1 MSKVIALAS
10 GKGGVG
16 RTSLTFNLGVAM
28 PMFGEEVVMV
38 DLDLL
43 MTNMDVITGL
53 LNPDVTLLDVFMQG
67 KPLEDC
73 VYEIS
78 KGTMVVPTGMHF
90 ETLKSIKPDQIAWK
104 SVIEEISGYGNIFL
118 MDLPSGINTNI
129 YEALPEETEAILVTN
144 STMLSVADTLKTRIL
159 FNELNINITGFVL
172 NMWYDDKFLLSV
184 NEIES
189 ILEVPMMATI
199 PYDKEM
205 DRSLA
210 LGRSLVE
217 INPSSPTSNA
227 IMQLAADLL
236 GKKHKSNEPD
246 KNRILQRLKKF
257 VGLLPE

>member
-1 MSKVIALAS
+1 MSKCIVLAS

-16 RTSLTFNLGVAM
+16 RTSLTFNLGIAM
-28 PMFGEEVVMV
+28 PMFDEEVVMM
-38 DLDLL
+38 DLDLV
-43 MTNMDVITGL
+43 MSNMDVITGL

-67 KPLEDC
+67 KSIPDC

-90 ETLKSIKPDQIAWK
+90 ETLKTINPDKIAWK

-159 FNELNINITGFVL
+159 FNELNITIKGFVL

-227 IMQLAADLL
+227 IMQLAAHLL
-236 GKKHKSNEPD
+236 GKKHKPNEPD